1 MDIKKLYADVC
12 VLAGEVPL
20 YSFFTYCDMCARS
33 IIAEY
38 GERYALGEGE
48 YVSPSALSD
57 SFALDDA
64 FYTAVLLYVAG
75 KASGDGDMIAKSES
89 EAKSAYRGLWRKK
102 AKGKRIMGAKW

>member
-12 VLAGEVPL
+12 VLVGEVPL

-33 IIAEY
+33 IIAHY
-38 GERYALGEGE
+38 GEKYALGEGE
-48 YVSPSALSD
+48 YVCAASFSD

-75 KASGDGDMIAKSES
+75 KESGNVELISKSES
-89 EAKSAYRGLWRKK
+89 EAESAYRGLWRKK
-102 AKGKRIMGAKW
+102 AKGKRIMGVKW